1 MTDGRIIPTRKA
13 LMRWL
18 EGFAVDMD
26 RFTVHDDLSVSVAG
40 DLNINLEDFEGGRL
54 PVKFR
59 TVSGTFNCAFS
70 MLTTLDNGPDLMDNL
85 YCNANRLRS
94 LAIDGRPPNFSNPS
108 MATIVCN
115 ENDMTDL
122 RGSPRFVFRLS
133 CNQCKGLESLEGAP
147 DEVYDL
153 SILGCPRL
161 VTLAGMP
168 LVRGMAAVDNRMKH
182 DIEYQRYAMQGKI
195 REL

>member
-1 MTDGRIIPTRKA
+1 MTDVRMIPTRKA
-13 LMRWL
+13 LVRWL

-26 RFTVHDDLSVSVAG
+26 RFTVHDDLSVSVRG

-94 LAIDGRPPNFSNPS
+94 LAIDGEPPKFSSPA

-115 ENDMTDL
+115 ENDMEDL
-122 RGSPRFVFRLS
+122 RGSPRFVFRMS
-133 CNQCKGLESLEGAP
+133 CNQCKNLRSLAGAP
-147 DEVYDL
+147 DEVYDF
-153 SILGCPRL
+153 SAAGCPKL
-161 VTLAGMP
+161 ATLEGMP
-168 LVRGMAAVDNRMKH
+168 VVRGMATVDNRMKH
-182 DIEYQRYAMQGKI
+182 DIE
-195 REL
+195 